1 MSPIRRARSADG
13 FTLIE
18 VMVVLVIV
26 GTLAG
31 ALGLG
36 LGALEGRDAD
46 RALARLR
53 LVLEAGIER
62 AEVRGQPLAFERLP
76 DGYRFWIQG
85 TDDRWRLLDEA
96 PLFVETRLP
105 AALAWGE
112 GERAGRPLAAHDRL
126 DLGAHPVPFVL
137 ALAGDGRRH
146 RLRGLASGEVHLLAI
161 EDGR

>member
-105 AALAWGE
+105 GALAWGE
-112 GERAGRPLAAHDRL
+112 AERAGRPLAAHDRL
-126 DLGAHPVPFVL
+126 DFGAHPAPFVL

-146 RLRGLASGEVHLLAI
+146 RLLGLASGEVRLLAI